1 MQLTVCITVKFLI
14 VIMLKAVVN
23 VHVHYNKLVFK
34 LDRL

>member
-14 VIMLKAVVN
+14 VIMLKAVFN
-23 VHVHYNKLVFK
+23 VHVHYMFK